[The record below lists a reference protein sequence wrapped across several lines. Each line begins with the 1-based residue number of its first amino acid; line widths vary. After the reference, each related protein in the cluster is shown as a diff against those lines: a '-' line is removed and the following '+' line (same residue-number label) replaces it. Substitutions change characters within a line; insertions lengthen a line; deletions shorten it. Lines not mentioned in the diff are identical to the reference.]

1 VATETVFPCLT
12 ATETAMAAAK
22 ASGSSCYC
30 FAAVAMATADA
41 AETVD
46 VSKETL
52 TLMKRRGCGILVTAS
67 FSCYIFTS
75 SDSSSPRFMLP
86 HLILSFLLPFHLFFS
101 LLFLFLAQAF
111 LVYFIDTISI
121 IDQFSHNSLQSLA
134 IL

>member
-52 TLMKRRGCGILVTAS
+52 TLMKRRGCDILVTAS
-67 FSCYIFTS
+67 FSGYIFYLFVFIFPAFYAS
-75 SDSSSPRFMLP
+75 AFD
-86 HLILSFLLPFHLFFS
+86 PFFFAAIPSLFFAPA
-101 LLFLFLAQAF
+101 LLFCAGIPRLLHRHY
-111 LVYFIDTISI
+111 LHHRSI
-121 IDQFSHNSLQSLA
+121 FP
-134 IL
+134 